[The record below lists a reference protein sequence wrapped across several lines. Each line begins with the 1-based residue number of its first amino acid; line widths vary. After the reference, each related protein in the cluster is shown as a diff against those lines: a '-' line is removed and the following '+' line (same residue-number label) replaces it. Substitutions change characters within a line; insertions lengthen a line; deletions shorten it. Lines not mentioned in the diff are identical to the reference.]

1 MGAIAGLHLLVDGA
15 VKDPGV
21 FTESCL
27 HELMVQLVLDLN
39 MELIDGPRFKYI
51 ELDPTKLDSIS
62 FKDEGGISGYCM
74 ISTSHISI
82 HVWPLRRAFMM
93 DVFSCAEFDIRTAE
107 ETIRKYLNPV
117 SMNTQSIS
125 RSPELLGYSKA
136 G

>member
-15 VKDPGV
+15 VKDPEV

-39 MELIDGPRFKYI
+39 MELIDGPRFKHV
-51 ELDPTKLDSIS
+51 ELDPTKLENIS
-62 FKDEGGISGYCM
+62 FQDEGGISGYCM

-82 HVWPLRRAFMM
+82 HVWPLRKAFMM
-93 DVFSCAEFDIRTAE
+93 DVFSCTEFNAEVAE
-107 ETIRKYLNPV
+107 RTIRKYLNPT
-117 SMNTQSIS
+117 SMDVQSIS
-125 RSPELLGYSKA
+125 RSPEFRRLSKA